1 MTVAAL
7 QSGLQL
13 NSIDDYL
20 GPGATRFFG
29 SGYRRVSYGW
39 HDLEA
44 GGPSDSHVR
53 ALAAVRYPTDWSKKQ
68 NAVQLRPHLSTID
81 AMILGVRSAELCL
94 LRQHELDPRQRCTA
108 WLRKLAINAASAP
121 YEDGLDQ
128 FQVEARL
135 NTTIQAPNRLDRWL
149 STFDGRVANMN
160 VRSEIEHPLP
170 DDASSHRVT
179 ADSAPRG
186 LYGEGYR
193 HTSQSIED
201 IKIHTTAGRAEALVR
216 VDAARREAALGEG
229 LEAYYRPSVSPID
242 SFVVS
247 LQLGQVLLYEMD
259 RMTRADSNTLWMRH
273 TIITTK
279 TPYRPADR
287 PFAATV
293 HLEDARLVNMRGAS
307 WRTATIVGDTQ
318 GIRTR
323 CAVAHQLTVH

>member
-1 MTVAAL
+1 MSVAAL

-13 NSIDDYL
+13 SSIDDYL

-39 HDLEA
+39 HDLETGA
-44 GGPSDSHVR
+44 PSGNVR
-53 ALAAVRYPTDWSKKQ
+53 AVAAVKYPTDWSKKQ
-68 NAVQLRPHLSTID
+68 SATPLRPHLSTID

-121 YEDGLDQ
+121 YEDGLDR
-128 FQVEARL
+128 FQVEASL
-135 NTTIQAPNRLDRWL
+135 NTTLQAPNRLDRWL
-149 STFDGRVANMN
+149 SSFDCRVANMN
-160 VRSEIEHPLP
+160 VRCEIEHPLP
-170 DDASSHRVT
+170 DDASSRRIT
-179 ADSAPRG
+179 TDSEPRG

-193 HTSQSIED
+193 HPSQAIED
-201 IKIHTTAGRAEALVR
+201 IKIHTPAGRAEAVVR
-216 VDAARREAALGEG
+216 VDAASREAALGEG

-259 RMTRADSNTLWMRH
+259 RMTRAESNTLWMRH
-273 TIITTK
+273 TSITTK

-293 HLEDARLVNMRGAS
+293 HLEDSRLVNMRGAS
-307 WRTATIVGDTQ
+307 WRTATIVGEMR
-318 GIRTR
+318 GIHTR